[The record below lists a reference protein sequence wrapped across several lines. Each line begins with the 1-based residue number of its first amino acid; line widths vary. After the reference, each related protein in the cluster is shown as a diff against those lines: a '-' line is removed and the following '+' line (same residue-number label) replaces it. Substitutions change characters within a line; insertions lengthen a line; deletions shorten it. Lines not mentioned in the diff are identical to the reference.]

1 VTPRRALAAVLVL
14 LATVNVTRSLLVPGD
29 WHLWYALLAVS
40 VVVAVGVAGGL
51 DRDEL
56 GLDPARLPAGAR
68 LGGLAAL
75 AVLAVLV
82 VGALLP
88 ATAGAFED
96 ERAAI
101 PFAELLWRAAVV
113 IPVGTVLVEE
123 LAFRGVLDGLLHRVT
138 SPRRAAAVGAAV
150 FGAWH
155 VLPTL
160 RSSGTAAAVGTFVA
174 TTLAGL
180 GFSWLRRRSGSLLAP
195 VLAHIATNSFALV
208 VAWALSRSNLPPG

>member
-1 VTPRRALAAVLVL
+1 VTPRRALVVVLGL

-29 WHLWYALLAVS
+29 WHLWYALLAAS
-40 VVVAVGVAGGL
+40 VVVAVGMAGGL
-51 DRDEL
+51 DRHEL

-68 LGGLAAL
+68 LGGMAAL

-138 SPRRAAAVGAAV
+138 SPRRAAAFGAVV

-155 VLPTL
+155 VLPAL
-160 RSSGTAAAVGTFVA
+160 RSSGMAAAVGTFVA
-174 TTLAGL
+174 TTFAGL